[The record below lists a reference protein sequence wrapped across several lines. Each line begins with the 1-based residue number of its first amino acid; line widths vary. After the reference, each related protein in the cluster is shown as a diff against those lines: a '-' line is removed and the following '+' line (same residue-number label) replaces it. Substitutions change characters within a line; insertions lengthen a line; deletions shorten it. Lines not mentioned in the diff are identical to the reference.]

1 MRKLLPMRL
10 STLLL
15 FSCIAVPAFA
25 GDVAQIVNFT
35 GGTSLSASPAP
46 TVSFTTV
53 AGDSIIALACIWQ
66 NTTSVPVQSTPTDTL
81 GSTWT
86 SELSVDNAIG
96 ANTSANCHV
105 WRVRNATAGSETTIT
120 FGGGTGTMSWTW
132 HIYQVRYLET
142 GAPDVT
148 ANAVSASSNS
158 SNLSFTTTNANDFV
172 VGINFNQSAS
182 TRSPVNYG
190 NNYYGGCYD
199 IESEGTNH
207 GWSCTDFS
215 NKTATGTY
223 KAQYIP
229 AVTTNQIGI
238 AVAFKVLTHACGG
251 TDYASVRT
259 LTIDHTKVGS
269 SDLTNFPSLWCAN
282 SAGTCNAAYTD
293 FKVSGSGGTVQSTTQ
308 WNTAGTGSIQLTT
321 ANDLIVCDAASG
333 GHYVNFDWA
342 RYDPTGGDLAVF
354 IAPTTTSH
362 SVDTPVYIFYGNAN
376 DKGHHGTQNT
386 WQNGFIDVWHEYY
399 ANGGQLWDVTANA
412 LQNSSMAG
420 FANTTGKYIDA
431 VSWSGSTSFYE
442 APYASWYDVERTSP
456 LSLCSWI
463 NTSASGSTQVIVSH
477 LFPDSTARGWEWFV
491 GTAGKMSLLMSNNVS
506 GGNYLQADTT
516 NAVNS
521 GAFKR
526 VCSTYSGNSNTS
538 GVHHYINGTSDTVVS
553 SVNSLSATIQDNA
566 HSLDIARWTNNN
578 AGFFNGSQQETWLA
592 TAERSADWITAD
604 YASQNSP
611 STYWS
616 VSAASTPAGSSSRRR
631 MSQVY

>member
-1 MRKLLPMRL
+1 MRKLVTMRL

-35 GGTSLSASPAP
+35 GGTSTSASPAP

-199 IESEGTNH
+199 IESEGSNH

-259 LTIDHTKVGS
+259 LTIDHTKIGG

-293 FKVSGSGGTVQSTTQ
+293 FKVSGSGGTVQRTTQ
-308 WNTAGTGSIQLTT
+308 WNTAGSGSIQLTT
-321 ANDLIVCDAASG
+321 ANDVIVCDAASG

-399 ANGGQLWDVTANA
+399 ANGAQLWDVTKNA
-412 LQNSSMAG
+412 LQNSSMSN

-431 VSWSGSTSFYE
+431 VSWTNGFYE
-442 APYASWYDVERTSP
+442 AVYGSWYDFT
-456 LSLCSWI
+456 
-463 NTSASGSTQVIVSH
+463 NTSAISMCAWVNTTNGGTNTILSHIGTSPFPGWEFRVGAGQLTFFFSNNCCSGGGQWLGGHSTTTVNDGAWHRVCATYDGSSTYAGWKLWNNTSSLTITSDNTGP
-477 LFPDSTARGWEWFV
+477 LSSSTATG
-491 GTAGKMSLLMSNNVS
+491 S
-506 GGNYLQADTT
+506 G
-516 NAVNS
+516 
-521 GAFKR
+521 F
-526 VCSTYSGNSNTS
+526 
-538 GVHHYINGTSDTVVS
+538 
-553 SVNSLSATIQDNA
+553 
-566 HSLDIARWTNNN
+566 SLDIARRSNANANNY
-578 AGFFNGSQQETWLA
+578 NGSMQEVWLGNATW
-592 TAERSADWITAD
+592 SQDWLTAD
-604 YASQNSP
+604 YNSQNSP

-616 VSAASTPAGSSSRRR
+616 VSAASTPAGSRSRRK